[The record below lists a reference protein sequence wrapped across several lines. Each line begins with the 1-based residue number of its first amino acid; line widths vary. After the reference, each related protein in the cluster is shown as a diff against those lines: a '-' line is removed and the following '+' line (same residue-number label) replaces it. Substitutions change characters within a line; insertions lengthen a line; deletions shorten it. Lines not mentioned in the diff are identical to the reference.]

1 MLAPTQLVREPGGY
15 LAHLEGSMAA
25 AEHTPSQANA
35 ELAVRDMLRA
45 FGTSR
50 QARGLPLEVSAEDH
64 MDDGSPIR
72 LRVQINLSQ
81 VRLRGEASWGVRG
94 VRLAGDDLSPPLAVG
109 RAAPSLTSAAPGPR
123 CSATST
129 RRGPSR
135 CPPSSTACAVWWAV
149 TSRSTRCAG
158 VCCVREQ

>member
-1 MLAPTQLVREPGGY
+1 M
-15 LAHLEGSMAA
+15 
-25 AEHTPSQANA
+25 
-35 ELAVRDMLRA
+35 RDMLRA
-45 FGTSR
+45 FGTAR

-81 VRLRGEASWGVRG
+81 VSLGRGCHLGHHGNAR
-94 VRLAGDDLSPPLAVG
+94 RAGDLSPTLVG
-109 RAAPSLTSAAPGPR
+109 RVAQCLISAVQGRR

-135 CPPSSTACAVWWAV
+135 CLRSSIVFAVWSAA
-149 TSRSTRCAG
+149 TFHSTRCAEL
-158 VCCVREQ
+158 CCVQGQRLHPKPASPSVSPGEVSPRLA

>member
-1 MLAPTQLVREPGGY
+1 MPAPRKLGGEVGSTRPTWTAAWLPG
-15 LAHLEGSMAA
+15 
-25 AEHTPSQANA
+25 EHAVCQANA

-81 VRLRGEASWGVRG
+81 VRLQRQG
-94 VRLAGDDLSPPLAVG
+94 
-109 RAAPSLTSAAPGPR
+109 
-123 CSATST
+123 
-129 RRGPSR
+129 
-135 CPPSSTACAVWWAV
+135 
-149 TSRSTRCAG
+149 
-158 VCCVREQ
+158 

>member
-1 MLAPTQLVREPGGY
+1 MAANQKGIQLVGELIGQYGLDVVQAYMGHIQVGLGEGASGQLCACPRQVDGGGGH
-15 LAHLEGSMAA
+15 LAHLEGGVAVTERTSY
-25 AEHTPSQANA
+25 QANA

-81 VRLRGEASWGVRG
+81 VSLGRKDLPRHQGRGH
-94 VRLAGDDLSPPLAVG
+94 LAADFSPPLW
-109 RAAPSLTSAAPGPR
+109 RAG
-123 CSATST
+123 
-129 RRGPSR
+129 
-135 CPPSSTACAVWWAV
+135 
-149 TSRSTRCAG
+149 
-158 VCCVREQ
+158 